1 MKKKPDIAGF
11 VSTKDPSNFLDG
23 AVADATERKSTPET
37 RGRKKSPV
45 DKKQKSFHLPTDIL
59 DAIEKNSPGNMS
71 VFVEKILREYFEQNN
86 MI

>member
-1 MKKKPDIAGF
+1 MVPLPMQLSGKAHLKQEAG
-11 VSTKDPSNFLDG
+11 
-23 AVADATERKSTPET
+23 
-37 RGRKKSPV
+37 KKSPV